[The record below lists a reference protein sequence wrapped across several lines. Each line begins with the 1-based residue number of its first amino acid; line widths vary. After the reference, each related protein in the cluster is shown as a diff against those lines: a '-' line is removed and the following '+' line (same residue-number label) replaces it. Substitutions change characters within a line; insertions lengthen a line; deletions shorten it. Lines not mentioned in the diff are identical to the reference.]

1 MKRIANM
8 FLLFVTVLFCSC
20 GEFFNFGT
28 EQPAVD
34 GLRMSHHEVDLCVGD
49 SVTFDIELSTD
60 TVPVSYYWLVK
71 GDEDAIE
78 LAGRKVKALKQGKAL
93 VVVQAQRISNEAEII
108 SDSCYVNVFDWGN
121 TISNEYL
128 YETILYCSLVIDG
141 VQMTDSLGGTRLV
154 AVVDGEVRA
163 EAEMREEHDI
173 PYLRMRIKG
182 NWPGEKASI
191 ECYVPNKY
199 ERFVF
204 ESLELDGGTYGT
216 LSDLKRYR
224 GKSRNY
230 GK

>member
-28 EQPAVD
+28 EQPTVD

-173 PYLRMRIKG
+173 PYLQMRIKG
-182 NWPGEKASI
+182 SWPGEKASI